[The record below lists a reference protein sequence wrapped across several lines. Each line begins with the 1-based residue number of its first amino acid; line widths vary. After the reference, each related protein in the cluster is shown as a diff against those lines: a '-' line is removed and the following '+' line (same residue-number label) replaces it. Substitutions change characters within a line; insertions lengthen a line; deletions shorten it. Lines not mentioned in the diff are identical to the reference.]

1 MCLLLPTLNCENCI
15 STVEYFQAHVLKC
28 CDKKCLDNMYETHCI
43 MCSKELGIEFNR
55 EGSNMLFTNIIR
67 KCLGEDEIGIIMK
80 K

>member
-1 MCLLLPTLNCENCI
+1 
-15 STVEYFQAHVLKC
+15 
-28 CDKKCLDNMYETHCI
+28 MYETHCI